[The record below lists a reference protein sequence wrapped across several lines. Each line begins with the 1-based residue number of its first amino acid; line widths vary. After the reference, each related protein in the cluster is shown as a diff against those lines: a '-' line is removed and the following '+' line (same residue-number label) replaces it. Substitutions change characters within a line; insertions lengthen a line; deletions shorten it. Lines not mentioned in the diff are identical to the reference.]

1 MSFKITKIQK
11 LRQNT
16 AGVFRQRTVDAGL
29 GWRANLV
36 GDLDVPKLK
45 MPYCLKHL
53 ESKNMIG

>member
-16 AGVFRQRTVDAGL
+16 ADFSDDEPLAAVWAGGL
-29 GWRANLV
+29 NLV